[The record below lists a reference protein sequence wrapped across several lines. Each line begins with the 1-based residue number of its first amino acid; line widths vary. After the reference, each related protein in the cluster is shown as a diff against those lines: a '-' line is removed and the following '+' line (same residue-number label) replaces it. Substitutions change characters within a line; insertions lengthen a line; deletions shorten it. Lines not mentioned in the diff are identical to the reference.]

1 MVMSVV
7 VVCHNPTLTLN
18 MFHVRLLA
26 LLYFC
31 RWWWHPT
38 QTLLLNV
45 SVGNVGVY
53 HPTLTLLLMF
63 NCQLLVSL
71 YSTLTQS
78 GNITVFRFN
87 IARY

>member
-1 MVMSVV
+1 
-7 VVCHNPTLTLN
+7 
-18 MFHVRLLA
+18 MFHVKVTR

-31 RWWWHPT
+31 QWWWHPT
-38 QTLLLNV
+38 LTFLLNV

-53 HPTLTLLLMF
+53 HSTLILLLMF
-63 NCQLLVSL
+63 NCQLSVSP

-87 IARY
+87 LTRYYGNVVHMLLR